1 MADNSDL
8 EHLPKAP
15 NHIAG
20 ESIDRDESGRYSIS
34 VSNASGYLCHIHL
47 EVRIC
52 LPCLVKSICPVFQQF
67 HSRQGDVC

>member
-20 ESIDRDESGRYSIS
+20 ESIDRDESGRYDIK

-47 EVRIC
+47 EVHTYT
-52 LPCLVKSICPVFQQF
+52 PGLVKTTCPIFQHF
-67 HSRQGDVC
+67 HTRQGDVC